1 MMTPLGNVA
10 DVSTGYAFRKKVQPE
25 EGGDVVLVQL
35 KDMDGAEGV
44 SGAGT
49 VTLRNEGGKYERYL
63 LQAGDLLFQSRGSR
77 HPVAVVEAGIR
88 GIAATGLHM
97 IRPHA
102 RRVRPDYLAWWLNQP
117 TSQAKFK
124 NDLARG
130 TYIPFVSKADLLAFH
145 VPVPSLE
152 VQGKIIEV
160 DRLRRQER
168 ALREQLDTLTQQ
180 LVDGATIA
188 AATRNL

>member
-77 HPVAVVEAGIR
+77 HPVAIVEAGIR
-88 GIAATGLHM
+88 GIAATGLHT
-97 IRPHA
+97 IRPDA

-145 VPVPSLE
+145 VPVPSLD
-152 VQGKIIEV
+152 VQRQIVEV

-188 AATRNL
+188 AAMRNL

>member
-44 SGAGT
+44 SGTGT

-63 LQAGDLLFQSRGSR
+63 LQQGDLLFQSRGSR
-77 HPVAVVEAGIR
+77 HPVAIVGSGIR
-88 GIAATGLHM
+88 GIAATGLHT
-97 IRPHA
+97 IRPN
-102 RRVRPDYLAWWLNQP
+102 RGRVLPEYLAWWLNHAV
-117 TSQAKFK
+117 SQDTLVSKV
-124 NDLARG
+124 ARG
-130 TYIPFVSKADLLAFH
+130 QYIPFVSKADLLEFL

-152 VQGKIIEV
+152 VQKRIVEV
-160 DRLRRQER
+160 DRLLRQER
-168 ALREQLDTLTQQ
+168 ALRERLDFLTQQ
-180 LVDGATIA
+180 WVDDVTFA
-188 AATRNL
+188 AADRNP